1 MKPTN
6 IYVIGNAV
14 GAVKVGL
21 ASVPKRRLME
31 LQTGHSERLQLL
43 FSSELPRDISA
54 PVERRAHWL
63 LKDTHRSGEWFTA
76 QPSEAIEAV
85 QSAIACRGEGEKA
98 SFSVGRPPLSRK
110 SLTKPVLI
118 RLTEDLVA
126 RIDAVAGEN
135 RRGQF
140 IREAAIKELERRERE
155 RR

>member
-6 IYVIGNAV
+6 IYVIGNAT

-21 ASVPKRRLME
+21 ATVPKRRMME
-31 LQTGHSERLQLL
+31 LQTGHSEPLKLH
-43 FSSELPRDISA
+43 FSSELPRDISS

-85 QSAIACRGEGEKA
+85 KSAIACRGEGEKA
-98 SFSVGRPPLSRK
+98 NFSVGRPPLSRK
-110 SLTKPVLI
+110 SVTKAVLI
-118 RLTEDLVA
+118 RLTDDLVA
-126 RIDAVAGEN
+126 RIDAIAGEN

-140 IREAAIKELERRERE
+140 IREAAIKELERR
-155 RR
+155 